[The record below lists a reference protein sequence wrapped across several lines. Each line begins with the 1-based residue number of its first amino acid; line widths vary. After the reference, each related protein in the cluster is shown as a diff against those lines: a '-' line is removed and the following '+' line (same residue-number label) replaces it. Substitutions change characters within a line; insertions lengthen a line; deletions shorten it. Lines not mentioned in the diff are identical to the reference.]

1 MGCGCKKK
9 KERMRLLLEKAK
21 AEEVSKVNDN
31 VKTVTSEVN
40 EQIYVI
46 NSLQGILEQL
56 KGINV

>member
-1 MGCGCKKK
+1 
-9 KERMRLLLEKAK
+9 MRLLLEKAK